1 MADGSDLYP
10 FFDQLVIDDPRG
22 ALRYAGHLAHMII
35 GDVPGN
41 VRAQLL
47 DARIDGNTEALEAA
61 KQRNID
67 LRTKFMALTTSY
79 LEEHVMLGNSASHA
93 DARYIGDV
101 LYEERHWS

>member
-10 FFDQLVIDDPRG
+10 FFDQLVVDDPRG
-22 ALRYAGHLAHMII
+22 ALRYAGHLAQMII

-41 VRAQLL
+41 VRYQLT
-47 DARIDGNTEALEAA
+47 DARIDGNPEALEAA
-61 KQRNID
+61 QQRNAD

-79 LEEHVMLGNSASHA
+79 LKEHVIIGNSASHA

-101 LYEERHWS
+101 LYEERNWS